1 MPSFRPPVN
10 GVSFS
15 AAYAEAIAVAPI
27 SRVMLPTYELRHPSF
42 TDPDTGLPTG
52 IRIVNDHADLMATLE
67 ASAPVDAGAT
77 VLFKALPVEVSGPDE
92 SDSGQTPSITFAID
106 GVSQLL
112 VQQLDYALA
121 GLVPVTVTE
130 RIYASDDLSGPAVTP
145 VLTMTLRDV
154 VVTDTRVTAKAV
166 FYDPSNRGFPA
177 QEYTTDLYPGLT
189 AR

>member
-1 MPSFRPPVN
+1 MPTYQTPVN

-15 AAYAEAIAVAPI
+15 KAYAEAMAIAPV
-27 SRVMLPTYELRHPSF
+27 SRVMLATYELRHPSF
-42 TDPDTGLPTG
+42 VDNGAAYA
-52 IRIVNDHADLMATLE
+52 IRIVNDYQDLTATLE
-67 ASAPVDAGAT
+67 STAPVNPSIA

-92 SDSGQTPSITFAID
+92 NDGGQTPAISFAVD

-121 GLVPVTVTE
+121 TLVPVTITE
-130 RIYASDDLSGPAVTP
+130 RIYASDDLTAPAVTP

-154 VVTDTRVTAKAV
+154 QVTDTRVTAKAV
-166 FYDPSNRGFPA
+166 FYDPSNRGFPR
-177 QEYTTDLYPGLT
+177 QEYTSAQYPGLT

>member
-1 MPSFRPPVN
+1 MPTFTPPVN

-27 SRVMLPTYELRHPSF
+27 TRVMLPTYELRHPSF
-42 TDPDTGLPTG
+42 IDPATGLLYA
-52 IRIVNDHADLMATLE
+52 IRIVNDHADLTATLE
-67 ASAPVDAGAT
+67 ATAPVNPSTAVMFT
-77 VLFKALPVEVSGPDE
+77 ALPVEISGPDE
-92 SDSGQTPSITFAID
+92 SDSGTAPSITFTID

-145 VLTMTLRDV
+145 VVTMTLRDV
-154 VVTDTRVTAKAV
+154 LITDTRVTAKAV
-166 FYDPSNRGFPA
+166 FYDPSNRGFPK
-177 QEYTTDLYPGLT
+177 QEYTTAQYPGLT

>member
-1 MPSFRPPVN
+1 MPTFTPPVN

-27 SRVMLPTYELRHPSF
+27 TRAMLPTYELRHPAF
-42 TDPDTGLPTG
+42 IDPATGLLYAV
-52 IRIVNDHADLMATLE
+52 RVVNDHADLVAMLE
-67 ASAPVDAGAT
+67 ATAPVNANAYVT
-77 VLFKALPVEVSGPDE
+77 FTALPIEISGPDE
-92 SDSGQTPSITFAID
+92 SDSGQAPAITFAID

-121 GLVPVTVTE
+121 TLVPVTVTE

-145 VLTMTLRDV
+145 VVTMTLREV

-166 FYDPSNRGFPA
+166 FYDPSSRGFPR
-177 QEYTTDLYPGLT
+177 QEYTNAQYPGIN